1 MKALLIV
8 CILSLTACQTS
19 QGTFCDIAKPVR
31 LTSDQI
37 DQLTDAQVSDV
48 LGHNRRGQKLCGW
61 VP

>member
-1 MKALLIV
+1 MKALAVIGL
-8 CILSLTACQTS
+8 LLLTGCQTS

-31 LTSDQI
+31 LTSVQI
-37 DQLTDAQVSDV
+37 ENLTDAQVSDI